1 MKSAS
6 AGLIA
11 HLAGNN
17 RTYVADLVTLELTQ
31 YLGVDA
37 AHGVT
42 MDGTTG
48 NTTCKWTTGDTD
60 LNGFSC
66 AGPPLKR
73 GSVRQAAGVEIST
86 MDLELTGPDWLF
98 PNGQSLPLAAMRG
111 AFDGAHV
118 KVERLF
124 MATWGDLSLGT
135 LHWFEGS
142 VSAMDPSSLSLK
154 LVFKSDLEKLNIP
167 IPRRLFQPG
176 CPYAL
181 FDAGCGVAKTINV
194 RYWTGTVAAAPTPTA
209 SAIPFTGTAATDAY
223 KLGAV
228 TFTSGALKNMTRS
241 ISSDAD
247 SGASHVIQTTVPFPS
262 APAVGD
268 TFIYSVGCD
277 KTFAMCVSRFANGN
291 RFGGFPFVP
300 KPESIR

>member
-1 MKSAS
+1 MKTAS
-6 AGLIA
+6 AALIA

-17 RTYVADLVTLELTQ
+17 RTYVADLFTLELTQ

-37 AHGVT
+37 ARGMS
-42 MDGTTG
+42 MDGVTG
-48 NTTCKWTTGDTD
+48 NTTCKWTNGDTD

-73 GSVRQAAGVEIST
+73 GSVRLAAGTEVST
-86 MDLELTGPDWLF
+86 MDLELSGPGWAF
-98 PNGQSLPLAAMRG
+98 PNGQSLPLAAVRG
-111 AFDGAHV
+111 AFDGAHI

-124 MATWGDLSLGT
+124 MPTWGDLSLGT

-142 VSAMDPSSLSLK
+142 VASVDPASLSLK
-154 LVFKSDLEKLNIP
+154 LVFKSYMELLNVP
-167 IPRRLFQPG
+167 LPRRLFQPG

-194 RYWTGTVAAAPTPTA
+194 RYWTGTVAAAPSPTA
-209 SAIPFTGTAATDAY
+209 SAIPFTGTRPVDSY
-223 KLGAV
+223 KLGTV
-228 TFTSGALKNMTRS
+228 TFTSGALKNMSRS
-241 ISSDAD
+241 VASDAD
-247 SGASHVIQTTVPFPS
+247 SGASHVIQVAVPFPS

-268 TFIYSVGCD
+268 TFTYTQGCD
-277 KTFAMCVSRFANGN
+277 KTYSMCVSRFANGN

-300 KPESIR
+300 KPESVR